1 MTAGEFSEVEIP
13 VLEQV
18 DTCDQA
24 MSFMDEYKLSH
35 YPVVN
40 GSVFVG
46 LIYEDDV
53 FELSDWSQT
62 IAQSKI
68 RLPKVFVNENDHFL
82 SVVQLLQESKLSV
95 IPVVDGRGFYKGMIT
110 TARLVQVFGSASIVQ
125 DIGSV
130 IELELAATD
139 YYLTEIIRI
148 IEGTNVKILGT
159 YIRNI
164 ADNKI
169 VLTIKLNKQEVEEAL
184 SALDRFGYKVYAS
197 YNLKSESTSTQDRYE
212 NLMHI
217 LNL

>member
-1 MTAGEFSEVEIP
+1 MTAGEFSEIEIP
-13 VLEQV
+13 ILEQV

-46 LIYEDDV
+46 LVYEDDI

-68 RLPKVFVNENDHFL
+68 RLPKVSVNENDHFL

-95 IPVVDGRGFYKGMIT
+95 IPVVDSRGFYKGMIT
-110 TARLVQVFGSASIVQ
+110 TTRLVQVFGSASIVQ

-139 YYLTEIIRI
+139 YYLTEITRI

-184 SALDRFGYKVYAS
+184 NALDRFGYKVYAS
-197 YNLKSESTSTQDRYE
+197 YNLKSESTTTQDRYE

>member
-1 MTAGEFSEVEIP
+1 MTAGELADIELP

-24 MSFMDEYKLSH
+24 MSFMDEFKISH

-40 GSVFVG
+40 GNLFVG
-46 LIYEDDV
+46 LLYEEDL
-53 FELSDWSQT
+53 FEFDDWSQT
-62 IAQSKI
+62 ILQSKI
-68 RLPKVFVNENDHFL
+68 RLPEVSVNEHDHFL
-82 SVVQLLQESKLSV
+82 SVVQKLYEAKVSV
-95 IPVVDGRGFYKGMIT
+95 VPVIDQNGYYKGVIT
-110 TARLVQVFGSASIVQ
+110 NSRVVQVFGSASIVQ

-130 IELELAATD
+130 IELELAVND
-139 YYLTEIIRI
+139 YYLTEITRI

-169 VLTIKLNKQEVEEAL
+169 VLTIKLNKQEVEEAM
-184 SALDRFGYKVYAS
+184 SALDRYGYNVFAS
-197 YNLKSESTSTQDRYE
+197 YHLKTQDTTPQDRYE